1 MATFTMLPNGTVGT
15 SGWTG
20 NGGATALAGDVDND
34 NGNTQYAYSSSSGER
49 MTFDLAAPSVAEGDV
64 ASIDSVQ
71 IQASASKILSGNS
84 YVKFYMMG
92 TDADSGTI
100 ATGPDTITVA
110 SGGYA
115 TISGPVETSPN
126 LGDWVYGDLA
136 GLRIRAEKFRN
147 DRFGELRISYLYA
160 LVTYTAV
167 AAADNATFF
176 GANF

>member
-1 MATFTMLPNGTVGT
+1 M
-15 SGWTG
+15 
-20 NGGATALAGDVDND
+20 
-34 NGNTQYAYSSSSGER
+34 
-49 MTFDLAAPSVAEGDV
+49 
-64 ASIDSVQ
+64 
-71 IQASASKILSGNS
+71 ASALKPLSGTS

-92 TDADSGTI
+92 NDADSGTI
-100 ATGPDTITVA
+100 ATGPDTIVVA
-110 SGGYA
+110 SGLTYA
-115 TISGPVETSPN
+115 TITGPVEASPN
-126 LGDWVYGDLA
+126 SGDWVYGDLA